1 MDLTP
6 ALEAE
11 YKFLKNE
18 VRKREANGV
27 RKIQELWAARQAL
40 REFRLQLQL
49 QKEGYK
55 I

>member
-6 ALEAE
+6 ALKAE

-18 VRKREANGV
+18 VRKREAE
-27 RKIQELWAARQAL
+27 KAIHELWAARKEL
-40 REFRLQLQL
+40 KEFKLHL

>member
-6 ALEAE
+6 ALKAE

-18 VRKREANGV
+18 VRKREAE
-27 RKIQELWAARQAL
+27 KAIQELWDARKEL
-40 REFRLQLQL
+40 KEFRLQL

>member
-6 ALEAE
+6 ALRAE

-18 VRKREANGV
+18 VRKREAE
-27 RKIQELWAARQAL
+27 KAIQELWDARKEL
-40 REFRLQLQL
+40 KEFRLQL